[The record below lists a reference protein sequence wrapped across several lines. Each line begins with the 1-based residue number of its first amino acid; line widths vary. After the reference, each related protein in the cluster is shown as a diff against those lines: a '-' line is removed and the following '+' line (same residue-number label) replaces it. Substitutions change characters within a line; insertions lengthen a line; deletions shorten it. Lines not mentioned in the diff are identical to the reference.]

1 MPDKAHVCGRHA
13 VLFLHS
19 QSDEE
24 TSNEIPIRTVVV
36 ADIVY
41 DGYSDRSQF
50 TIV

>member
-1 MPDKAHVCGRHA
+1 MPDRARVSGRHP

-24 TSNEIPIRTVVV
+24 ASNERPTDTVVI

-41 DGYSDRSQF
+41 DGYGDRSQF